1 MNCVFIMT
9 LEELYRKID
18 GDYAQAC
25 QVLRIDKL
33 IDKHIRRFPT
43 GGIVEAVLNAG
54 KTLEP
59 VAMFESAH
67 AMKGVCSNLGLKS
80 LATIASVITEEYRPG
95 SVRNLT
101 DDQIRAQLENLER
114 LYRKTVDGISEYAAG
129 SV

>member
-1 MNCVFIMT
+1 VNCVFIMT

-25 QVLRIDKL
+25 QVLRVDKL

-101 DDQIRAQLENLER
+101 DDQIRAQLDNLER

>member
-1 MNCVFIMT
+1 MT

-25 QVLRIDKL
+25 QVLRVDKL

-101 DDQIRAQLENLER
+101 DDQIRAQLDNLER

>member
-9 LEELYRKID
+9 LEELYRKIY

-25 QVLRIDKL
+25 QVLRVDKL

-101 DDQIRAQLENLER
+101 DDQIRAQLDNLER

>member
-25 QVLRIDKL
+25 QVLRVDKL

-101 DDQIRAQLENLER
+101 DDQIRAQLDNLER

>member
-1 MNCVFIMT
+1 MHCVFIMT

-25 QVLRIDKL
+25 QVLRVDKL

-101 DDQIRAQLENLER
+101 DDQIRAQLDNLER

>member
-1 MNCVFIMT
+1 MHCVFIMT

-25 QVLRIDKL
+25 QVLRVDKL